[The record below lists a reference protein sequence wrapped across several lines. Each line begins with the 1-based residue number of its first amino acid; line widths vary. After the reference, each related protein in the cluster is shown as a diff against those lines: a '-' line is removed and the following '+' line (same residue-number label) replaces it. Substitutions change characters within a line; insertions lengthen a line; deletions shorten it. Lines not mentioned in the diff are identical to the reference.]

1 MCLNKTGKEMSVD
14 ADKNNNNYYLTVSEK
29 SEKKRNSG
37 LLFQDE
43 TVDFN

>member
-1 MCLNKTGKEMSVD
+1 MCLNKKENGMSVD
-14 ADKNNNNYYLTVSEK
+14 AGKNNNYYYSAVSEK
-29 SEKKRNSG
+29 SEKRNSG

>member
-1 MCLNKTGKEMSVD
+1 MCLNKKENGMSVD
-14 ADKNNNNYYLTVSEK
+14 ADKNNNYYSTTDSEK
-29 SEKKRNSG
+29 SEKRNSG